1 MFAFQST
8 HPQGVR
14 RGRNTSPPGIF
25 LFQSTH
31 PQGVRRRRRPK
42 RKRQKRFQST
52 HPQGVRRCQVRDF
65 EVTKTV
71 SIHAPAGG
79 ATFPRFRGATPLT
92 GFNPRTR
99 RGCDDG
105 GQSCFRRQNSF
116 QSTHP
121 QGVRHR
127 IHQGVFDASGVS
139 IHAPA
144 GGATAIAMIGVI
156 MESMF
161 QSTHPQG
168 VRLGQV
174 ERVYA
179 DMLFQ
184 STHPQGVR
192 RVGHRLCC
200 RVSCVSIHAP
210 AGGATHLPIMST
222 THFFRFQST
231 HPQGVRPAWQFAET
245 ENEISFN
252 PRTRRG
258 CDRTQLFWLS
268 KIHRFNPRTRRGCDS

>member
-1 MFAFQST
+1 MKQNPPTKKCFNPRTRKGCDRMPEKTLYYRYSFNPRT
-8 HPQGVR
+8 RKGCD
-14 RGRNTSPPGIF
+14 RGLNIGNSANI
-25 LFQSTH
+25 
-31 PQGVRRRRRPK
+31 
-42 RKRQKRFQST
+42 
-52 HPQGVRRCQVRDF
+52 
-65 EVTKTV
+65 
-71 SIHAPAGG
+71 
-79 ATFPRFRGATPLT
+79 

-168 VRLGQV
+168 VRLHASGFYYQKH
-174 ERVYA
+174 
-179 DMLFQ
+179 LFQ

-192 RVGHRLCC
+192 HYEI
-200 RVSCVSIHAP
+200 SA
-210 AGGATHLPIMST
+210 LPPLLQ
-222 THFFRFQST
+222 FQST
-231 HPQGVRPAWQFAET
+231 HPQGVRLI
-245 ENEISFN
+245 NSSS
-252 PRTRRG
+252 
-258 CDRTQLFWLS
+258 L
-268 KIHRFNPRTRRGCDS
+268 